1 MEMCSLEPLHGAGRI
16 CPGVPS
22 PSLPRAREA
31 LPQFWSTSSSPHPCL
46 LLQNFP
52 EQQPPQ
58 QQWPRL
64 GCPPW
69 ASPWCPAWGASW
81 SRTTSAGRGSAGMPA
96 CRSPRGT
103 RPAGRW
109 APSGA
114 PSTQPWGRWAVPSS
128 PSQGLGAE
136 LLLHVLLR
144 QQAFSGAGT
153 FSSRASREGRAGW
166 LAPWLAPWLFSQLQ
180 GEAGSVC
187 QVQTW
192 AASKTNSG
200 SNSNNSLSYRC

>member
-1 MEMCSLEPLHGAGRI
+1 MGRAVGAGSPRGSCLSGQPLGLGWAGQEI
-16 CPGVPS
+16 LGGNVLTGAIARGWQDLPGCAQPLPAQGWGKPRPS
-22 PSLPRAREA
+22 SGAPP
-31 LPQFWSTSSSPHPCL
+31 PSPHPCL

-81 SRTTSAGRGSAGMPA
+81 ARTTSAGRGSAGTPA

-114 PSTQPWGRWAVPSS
+114 PSTQPWGRWAGPSS
-128 PSQGLGAE
+128 PSRGPGAE
-136 LLLHVLLR
+136 LLLHVLLG
-144 QQAFSGAGT
+144 QQAFSRART

-166 LAPWLAPWLFSQLQ
+166 LAPWLFSQLQ
-180 GEAGSVC
+180 G
-187 QVQTW
+187 
-192 AASKTNSG
+192 
-200 SNSNNSLSYRC
+200 